1 MFYVSTEHLNT
12 SERSTTGAHNVLNED
27 SVTSLVAPASRRIAG
42 RDILSPGVARKTD
55 KRPGPGDTR
64 PLLIGETDSQ

>member
-42 RDILSPGVARKTD
+42 RDILSPGVAQKN
-55 KRPGPGDTR
+55 G
-64 PLLIGETDSQ
+64 